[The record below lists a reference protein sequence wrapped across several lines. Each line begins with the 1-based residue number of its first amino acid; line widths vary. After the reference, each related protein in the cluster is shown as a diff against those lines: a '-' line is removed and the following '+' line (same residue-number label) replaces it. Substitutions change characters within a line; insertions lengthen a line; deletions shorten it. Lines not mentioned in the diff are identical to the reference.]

1 MVEEVLGSGI
11 AKGVTDQLLLRE
23 NLIGERN
30 KSKEHLLFFNSNGA
44 WVRLVSSVNVVTED
58 QAKKLSGDP
67 NFSEYSSTSP
77 TINPLEDI
85 KGSNQLAEKNILFG
99 GMYPDSSK
107 PSGGISSNLGHQPLI
122 VTTDPETQEVLTSAG
137 STKSRNYHNYN
148 SLGFRPIPGIDS
160 VTVASK
166 NTYGTLREA
175 EIKITVWT
183 LEDLEVLQTL
193 YLRPGYSML
202 LEWGHS
208 LGLDKD
214 GKIDPTTQVY
224 KKFVQGSLSQVDI
237 EKELLDSRLNANY
250 NYDAMFGIVN
260 NFSWSLRQDGGYDCT
275 VKLISKGSVIESVRV
290 AFDTS
295 TVYPVKQMTPEKDET
310 SKEERKSIFHKF
322 RVELEKTADIDEVE
336 TTDVEGYEYPN
347 RFDLTLGETGRDT
360 YRTFVVTKNLFID
373 SGEDFKK
380 NLNPFTAFPV
390 QMKVETTD
398 QEGDTDTTKKFRYYI
413 TLGTIL
419 DIYNNYCTLT
429 NPLVQAQ
436 PGTNTDGL
444 KYTKFYTGWEDKSV
458 QSWIQNNVPTEY
470 ILAYPYQE
478 QSKFLTSKYH
488 FSINPQICLIPGQL
502 EEVRNLKFSDSS
514 CNPLE
519 PYSSEPKYK
528 LLRQTQNLT
537 SLHNMGTV
545 QINHLDLSVSSA
557 FKKRRIRGDKD
568 DILNILVALDHVVG
582 IVDTALKE
590 DKDSDQST
598 SNTMTVVIQRLL
610 RGINDSLGGV
620 NDLDMFYDEPKDT
633 FYIVD
638 RRLTPTEVSKTPE
651 ITLAGITSTVSNLS
665 ISSKI
670 SSNIGS
676 QISIAAQGGNQGS
689 KDNIG
694 PLLQWNKGLIDRHRA
709 VKTQQKNADK
719 SEKTQDRLTKW
730 LEDYTEVWRSF
741 KVNPRRDS
749 YLLSWAEG
757 SEQVDTTQ
765 LTNMEA
771 LSAYHKI
778 YCQKYVAE
786 YYYKGENK
794 LPAPGN
800 IPVELSFTTIG
811 ISGLKIGQSFRSKRG
826 VLPESYSDNFGFII
840 TGLDHNIANN
850 KWITNVKTLFYCLT
864 PPPESEIATYRQE
877 LGLECTA
884 TTAAPPT
891 GPLLPDPAIEING
904 TEKVGILDAKAT
916 PVYQTYRID
925 LRNSTKEEVLVLVL
939 AGKLVEIGNANKNPV
954 GFFGGLASAKAL
966 DGIFYLQ
973 STAATQFLKWQ
984 QEVKSRG
991 ITFQITSAVR
1001 FGSNTGAGPHGY
1013 GIAVD
1018 INSLYQAANV
1028 GSKDPVANL
1037 NARRYTPD
1045 YKTIAEIGKKYDWY
1059 NPWRLSDQSG
1069 IDELWHFEY
1078 WGPA

>member
-1 MVEEVLGSGI
+1 MAQEVLGSGI

-23 NLIGERN
+23 SLVGQAN
-30 KSKEHLLFFNSNGA
+30 KSREHLLFFNSNGA
-44 WVRLVSSVNVVTED
+44 WVRLVSSVNIVTED

-67 NFSEYSSTSP
+67 NFSEYSSNSP
-77 TINPLEDI
+77 TISPPEDI
-85 KGSNQLAEKNILFG
+85 RGSNQIAEKNILFG
-99 GMYPDSSK
+99 GMYPDGSK
-107 PSGGISSNLGHQPLI
+107 PSGGISSVLGHQPLTR
-122 VTTDPETQEVLTSAG
+122 TTDPETQEVLTSLG

-148 SLGFRPIPGIDS
+148 SLGFRPVPGIDS

-208 LGLDKD
+208 LGLDKE

-224 KKFVQGSLSQVDI
+224 KKFVQGYLNQADI
-237 EKELLDSRLNANY
+237 EEELLNNSLNANY
-250 NYDAMFGIVN
+250 NYDAMFGLVS
-260 NFSWSLRQDGGYDCT
+260 NFSWSFRQDGGYDCT
-275 VKLISKGSVIESVRV
+275 VKLISKGSVIESVKV

-295 TVYPVKQMTPEKDET
+295 TVYPVKQMTPEEDET

-322 RVELEKTADIDEVE
+322 RAELEKVE
-336 TTDVEGYEYPN
+336 EPETIPVKGLQYPN
-347 RFDLTLGETGRDT
+347 RYDLTVGDT
-360 YRTFVVTKNLFID
+360 DTLTYQAPIVTKNSLKA

-380 NLNPFTAFPV
+380 NLNPFIAFPV
-390 QMKVETTD
+390 QMKVEAVNE
-398 QEGDTDTTKKFRYYI
+398 EGESNTTKKFRYYT

-419 DIYNNYCTLT
+419 DIYNNYCTLS
-429 NPLVQAQ
+429 NPLIQTQ
-436 PGTNTDGL
+436 TGINTDGF
-444 KYTKFYTGWEDKSV
+444 KYTQFYTGWQDEL
-458 QSWIQNNVPTEY
+458 IQEFLGNNINESLY
-470 ILAYPYQE
+470 GSYPYDE

-502 EEVRNLKFSDSS
+502 EEVRDLKFSDSN
-514 CNPLE
+514 CNPVD
-519 PYSSEPKYK
+519 PYSSKPAYK
-528 LLRQTQNLT
+528 LARRTQNYV

-545 QINHLDLSVSSA
+545 QVNHLDLSVNTI
-557 FKKRRIRGDKD
+557 FEKRRIRGEKD
-568 DILNILVALDHVVG
+568 DILNILVALDHVIG
-582 IVDTALKE
+582 IVDTVLKE
-590 DKDSDQST
+590 DKDPDQNS
-598 SNTMTVVIQRLL
+598 SNNMTVMLQRLL
-610 RGINDSLGGV
+610 KDLNESLGGV
-620 NDLDMFYDEPKDT
+620 NDLDIFYDENKDT

-638 RRLTPTEVSKTPE
+638 RRLTPKEIDKIPE
-651 ITLAGITSTVSNLS
+651 ITLAGVNSTVSNLN

-676 QISIAAQGGNQGS
+676 QISIAAQGGNEGI

-694 PLLQWNKGLIDRHRA
+694 PLLEWNRGLIDRHR
-709 VKTQQKNADK
+709 VIKTQQKRVKNP
-719 SEKTQDRLTKW
+719 ENTQDRLGKW
-730 LEDYTEVWRSF
+730 IEDYSEVWKGF

-749 YLLSWAEG
+749 YLLSWIED
-757 SEQVDTTQ
+757 SEQVDTTR
-765 LTNMEA
+765 LTNLQS
-771 LSAYHKI
+771 LSTYHKI

-794 LPAPGN
+794 TPPPGT

-811 ISGLKIGQSFRSKRG
+811 IAGLKVGQSFRLKRG
-826 VLPESYSDNFGFII
+826 ILPERYSDDFGFII
-840 TGLDHNIANN
+840 TGLDHNISNN
-850 KWITNVKTLFYCLT
+850 KWVTNVKTLFYCLT
-864 PPPESEIATYRQE
+864 PPPESVIAVYKQE
-877 LGLECTA
+877 LGLECP
-884 TTAAPPT
+884 AAVPPPT

-904 TEKVGILDAKAT
+904 TEKVGSLDAKAT
-916 PVYQTYRID
+916 PVYQTYNID
-925 LRNSTKEEVLVLVL
+925 LRRATKEQVL
-939 AGKLVEIGNANKNPV
+939 ALVRQGTLVEIGNANTNPAD
-954 GFFGGLASAKAL
+954 FYGGLPSAKAL

-973 STAATQFLKWQ
+973 STAARNFFKWQ

-991 ITFQITSAVR
+991 IAFQITSAVR

-1018 INSLYQAANV
+1018 VNSLFQAASR
-1028 GSKDPVANL
+1028 GSTDPVANL